1 MLILH
6 QSNRLEILAQRLS
19 KLLRS
24 PVGSPLA
31 AETVVVQHPGMAR
44 WLSLQIADHL
54 GIAANLEFPLPAGF
68 IWQVFHKLL
77 PELPQEDRYQPD
89 RLTWRIYQVLTKLED
104 SHLYRPVNDYLS
116 EADEV
121 KRLQLADQLAMLLD
135 RYLVYRPDWILAWEA
150 GEQAIPGDE
159 WQADLWRRLSKQEPN
174 HWVRQQQTFFD
185 RTGESNELQLPP
197 RVFIFGVPTL
207 SPGYLQ
213 ILHHLSDLIDI
224 HLFLLNPCEAHWAE
238 IVSEKTQAKME
249 ISQPEAQLYL
259 EVGHPLLAGLGSQ
272 GRDFFAA
279 INELDPGSDSDY
291 RTVEDGT
298 LLQQLQNQILKL
310 ESPQLFEMKDDSILF
325 HLCHSPMRE
334 VEVLYDQLLAMF
346 ESMPGLTPSDVLV
359 MSPEIDRYAPL
370 IDAVFSEPGER
381 PVIPFRISDR
391 SLVETNSFATT
402 FLEILQLPG
411 SRYGVGSMLSLLENP
426 AIARRFKLDQLA
438 LDEIGDWLQMASI
451 RWGRDG
457 ESKSLLGLPGESRHT
472 WKAGLERLI
481 LGFAMPAES
490 DASWQGILP
499 LDSVEGGS
507 ADRLGGLISLCDA
520 IFGLETQLFDSKTLI
535 EWEQLLLGLVDRFFL
550 PDEESQGDADRLRE
564 QIHQLASTASEA
576 GFSDEVSLDLIHY
589 QLQKLLAAPERQG
602 FLGGGVNFCSLAPM
616 RSLPFRVICLLGMS
630 DGAFPRRQPELGF
643 DLMLRDFRF
652 GDRSRRADDRYL
664 FLETLISAQEK
675 LYISYVARHQ
685 RDNSELPPS
694 VVVDELR
701 DSLRQMIGES
711 GLDDI
716 THQHPLQPFSPEY
729 FSDSSRL
736 FSYSQ
741 QYREAAMLSGH
752 GNQERST
759 LLKRALDIDEDVEP
773 SLTLDELVNF
783 FINPPRAFVR
793 ERLLL
798 NLQTAD
804 SLPDER
810 EPFSLDGFERRD
822 LELALVRSLSE
833 GREPDELF
841 EAMDAA
847 GHLPHGVSG
856 RIEFQGMLSSA
867 QSIVDRL
874 QQLQQDEEIR
884 AIEIEQLIDG
894 TRISGRLAEISGNDL
909 IAFTTGKFYPFQL
922 VAHWVRH
929 LAINLVTTKEAGV
942 THLLE
947 QGGQGR
953 FQPVT
958 DAEAHLESLLGYYR
972 QGHRSPLCFYP
983 ATSWAY
989 VETLQAGDEEKAMSK
1004 ALGKWYGNK
1013 MVQGDGAKPFNKLLW
1028 PDDSFFGTEF
1038 VATAEGILQPLFDH
1052 LEWE

>member
-19 KLLRS
+19 TLLCS

-44 WLSLQIADHL
+44 WLSLQIVGHL

-68 IWQVFHKLL
+68 IWQIFHSLL

-89 RLTWRIYQVLTKLED
+89 RLTWRIYQLLARLDE
-104 SHLYRPVNDYLS
+104 SSLYRPVNDYLS
-116 EADEV
+116 GADEV
-121 KRLQLADQLAMLLD
+121 KRLQLADQLAMLFD

-150 GEQAIPGDE
+150 GKQAVPGDE

-174 HWVRQQQTFFD
+174 HWVRQQQAFFELI
-185 RTGESNELQLPP
+185 GEAKRAHLPP

-213 ILHHLSDLIDI
+213 ILQHLSGLIDI

-279 INELDPGSDSDY
+279 INELDPGSESEY
-291 RTVEDGT
+291 RTADGST
-298 LLQQLQNQILKL
+298 LLQQLQNQILQL
-310 ESPQLFEMKDDSILF
+310 ESPQATDAQDDSILF
-325 HLCHSPMRE
+325 QCCHSPMRE

-346 ESMPGLTPSDVLV
+346 ETVPDLTPSDVLV
-359 MSPEIDRYAPL
+359 MTPEIDRYAPL
-370 IDAVFSEPGER
+370 IDAVFSEPGDR
-381 PVIPFRISDR
+381 PGIPFRISDR
-391 SLVETNSFATT
+391 SLAQTNPLAGT

-411 SRYGVGSMLSLLENP
+411 SRYGVGSMLSLLESP
-426 AIARRFKLDQLA
+426 AIARRFKLDQIA

-457 ESKSLLGLPGESRHT
+457 ASKSLLGLPEESRHT
-472 WKAGLERLI
+472 WQAGLKRLL

-490 DASWQGILP
+490 DVSWREILP

-507 ADRLGGLISLCDA
+507 AERLGGLISFTDA
-520 IFGLETQLFDSKTLI
+520 IFSLEKQLLDAKSLT
-535 EWEQLLLGLVDRFFL
+535 EWERVLLGLIERFFQA
-550 PDEESQGDADRLRE
+550 DEESQADVDRLRE
-564 QIHQLASTASEA
+564 QIHQLASIGSEA
-576 GFSDEVSLDLIHY
+576 GFCDEVSLDLIHY
-589 QLQKLLAAPERQG
+589 QLQKLLVTPERQG

-664 FLETLISAQEK
+664 FLETLISAEEK

-701 DSLRQMIGES
+701 DSLRQMVGES
-711 GLDDI
+711 GLDAI

-729 FSDSSRL
+729 FNQSAAI

-741 QYREAAMLSGH
+741 QYREAAMLSGQ
-752 GNQERST
+752 GSRERGA
-759 LLKRALDIDEDVEP
+759 LLQGALDVAEEQT
-773 SLTLDELVNF
+773 SLSLDDLVNF

-793 ERLLL
+793 ERMLL

-810 EPFSLDGFERRD
+810 EPFSLDGFKRRD
-822 LELALVRSLSE
+822 LELELVQALSE
-833 GREPDELF
+833 GHEPDELF

-867 QSIVDRL
+867 QSIADRL
-874 QQLQQDEEIR
+874 QQLQQGEEISTV
-884 AIEIEQLIDG
+884 EIEQLIDG
-894 TRISGRLAEISGNDL
+894 TRISGRLTEITGQDL
-909 IAFTTGKFYPFQL
+909 IAFTTGKFYPYQL
-922 VAHWVRH
+922 IAHWVRH
-929 LAINLVTTKEAGV
+929 LAINLVTTKETSV

-947 QGGQGR
+947 QRGQGR
-953 FQPVT
+953 FQPVA
-958 DAEAHLESLLGYYR
+958 DAKSHLVSLLDYYS
-972 QGHRSPLCFYP
+972 QGHTSPLCFYP

-1004 ALGKWYGNK
+1004 ALGKWYGNSK
-1013 MVQGDGAKPFNKLLW
+1013 VPGDGTKPFNQLLW
-1028 PDDSFFGTEF
+1028 PDGSFFGADFT
-1038 VATAEGILQPLFDH
+1038 VTAEGILQPLFDH
-1052 LEWE
+1052 LEWQ